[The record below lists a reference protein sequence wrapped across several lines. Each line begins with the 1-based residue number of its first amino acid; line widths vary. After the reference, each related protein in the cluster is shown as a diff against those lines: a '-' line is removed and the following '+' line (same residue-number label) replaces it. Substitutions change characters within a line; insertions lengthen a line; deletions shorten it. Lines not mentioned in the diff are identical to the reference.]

1 MRAWSKEQM
10 TFSKIGRMLTAL
22 VASAALGLGMTAC
35 GGGTIGYMW
44 VLGTFYNQIS
54 GFSIDDY
61 TGNLTAIA
69 HSPFTSGG
77 TNPVSIVVKPGGR
90 YVYVVNSGSGATGT
104 PGTTSFNSPGASIAE
119 FSVGTGGFLTFEQTF
134 FSQGV
139 NPLWAT
145 FDSTGNYLYVVDK
158 YSPDYATTGNGSITA
173 FSVDP
178 NTGRLTLLTNTA
190 VLVNGIA
197 QTYFDVGKSPIMARV
212 GSGSCLFTLSA
223 NSIYPYLVNSSNG
236 QLTVA
241 TTGSLVIPAP
251 SGGLTPTFTSINTGT
266 GSSAGA
272 FTYLTDSANN
282 FIYTLQAGSST
293 CSLTQVAGSQMTNV
307 SGTSNPVYSVTSS
320 SGKFLYVMNYNQAGS
335 VSNGSSSISAFTI
348 DALGR
353 LATLTDTTNNPYA
366 VGSGPTCAV
375 QDPTNQ
381 YLYTS
386 NHFDNTVTGKLVDQ
400 NRGFL
405 SNLTRGTVFPSTQT
419 PTCMAVSGNL

>member
-1 MRAWSKEQM
+1 M
-10 TFSKIGRMLTAL
+10 TFSKIGRMFTAL
-22 VASAALGLGMTAC
+22 VALAALGLGMTAC

-54 GFSIDDY
+54 GFLIDDY

-77 TNPVSIVVKPGGR
+77 TNPVSILVKPGGR
-90 YVYVVNSGSGATGT
+90 YVYVINSGSGATGT
-104 PGTTSFNSPGASIAE
+104 PGTTSFNSPGAAIAE
-119 FSVGTGGFLTFEQTF
+119 FSVGTGGILTFEQTF

-145 FDSTGNYLYVVDK
+145 FDSTGNFFYVLDK
-158 YSPDYATTGNGSITA
+158 YSPDYAKTGNGSITA
-173 FSVDP
+173 FSVDSS
-178 NTGRLTLLTNTA
+178 TGRLTLVTNNAILT
-190 VLVNGIA
+190 NGIA
-197 QTYFDVGKSPIMARV
+197 QTWFDVGQSPVMTAV
-212 GSGSCLFTLSA
+212 GSGGCLFTLSS

-241 TTGSLVIPAP
+241 TTGATVISAP
-251 SGGLTPTFTSINTGT
+251 TGGVTPNFTSINTGT
-266 GSSAGA
+266 GTSASA
-272 FTYLTDSANN
+272 FIYLTDNANN
-282 FIYTLQAGSST
+282 FIYTEMAGSSS
-293 CSLTQVAGSQMTNV
+293 CSLTGVAGSQMTNV
-307 SGTSNPVYSVTSS
+307 GSTNVAGTNNPVYSITSS
-320 SGKFLYVMNYNQAGS
+320 SGKFLYVLNYNFAGS
-335 VSNGSSSISAFTI
+335 TVTANSSISAFTI
-348 DALGR
+348 NSLGQ
-353 LATLTDTTNNPYA
+353 LATLADTTNNPYA

-375 QDPTNQ
+375 QDPTHQ

-386 NHFDNTVTGKLVDQ
+386 NHFDNTVTGKLIDQ

>member
-1 MRAWSKEQM
+1 M

-54 GFSIDDY
+54 GFLIDDF

-69 HSPFTSGG
+69 HSPFPSGG

-90 YVYVVNSGSGATGT
+90 YVYVINSGSGATGT
-104 PGTTSFNSPGASIAE
+104 PGTSSFNSPGASIAE
-119 FSVGTGGFLTFEQTF
+119 FSVGTGGILTFEQTF

-139 NPLWAT
+139 NPIWAT
-145 FDSTGNYLYVVDK
+145 FDSTGNFFYVVDK
-158 YSPDYATTGNGSITA
+158 YSPDYGTIVNGSTLTNGSITA
-173 FSVDP
+173 FAVDSS
-178 NTGRLTLLTNTA
+178 TGRLTLVTNNAILTA
-190 VLVNGIA
+190 GKA
-197 QTYFDVGKSPIMARV
+197 QTYFDVGPSPVMASV
-212 GSGSCLFTLSA
+212 GSGGCLFTLSA
-223 NSIYPYLVNSSNG
+223 NSIYPYLVNSSSG

-241 TTGSLVIPAP
+241 TTGTFVVSAP
-251 SGGLTPTFTSINTGT
+251 TGGATPNFTSINTGT
-266 GSSAGA
+266 GSSASA
-272 FTYLTDSANN
+272 FTFLTDSANN
-282 FIYTLQAGSST
+282 FIYTLQAGSSS
-293 CSLTQVAGSQMTNV
+293 CSLTQVASSQMTNV
-307 SGTSNPVYSVTSS
+307 QGTANPVYSITSS
-320 SGKFLYVMNYNQAGS
+320 SGKFLYVLNYNQAGS
-335 VSNGSSSISAFTI
+335 TTTANSSISAFTI
-348 DALGR
+348 NTLGQ

-375 QDPTNQ
+375 QDPTHQ

-386 NHFDNTVTGKLVDQ
+386 NHFDNTVTGKLIDQ
-400 NRGFL
+400 NRGYL

>member
-1 MRAWSKEQM
+1 M

-54 GFSIDDY
+54 GFLIDDF

-69 HSPFTSGG
+69 HSPFPSGG

-90 YVYVVNSGSGATGT
+90 YVYVINSGSGATGT
-104 PGTTSFNSPGASIAE
+104 PGTASFNSPGAAIAE
-119 FSVGTGGFLTFEQTF
+119 FSVGTGGILTFEQTF

-139 NPLWAT
+139 NPVWAT
-145 FDSTGNYLYVVDK
+145 FDSTGNFLYVLDK
-158 YSPDYATTGNGSITA
+158 YSPDYGTVINGSTSTNGSITA
-173 FSVDP
+173 FAVDGS
-178 NTGRLTLLTNTA
+178 TGRLTLVTNNA
-190 VLVNGIA
+190 VLTAGKA
-197 QTYFDVGKSPIMARV
+197 QTYFDVGSSPTMTTV
-212 GSGSCLFTLSA
+212 GSGGCLFTLSA
-223 NSIYPYLVNSSNG
+223 NSIYPYIVNSSSG

-241 TTGSLVIPAP
+241 TTGATVISAP
-251 SGGLTPTFTSINTGT
+251 TGGLTPTFSSINTGI
-266 GSSAGA
+266 GSSASA
-272 FTYLTDSANN
+272 FTFLTDSANN
-282 FIYTLQAGSST
+282 FIYTLQAGSSS

-307 SGTSNPVYSVTSS
+307 QGTNNPVYSITSN
-320 SGKFLYVMNYNQAGS
+320 SGKFLYVLNYNFAGTTTTA
-335 VSNGSSSISAFTI
+335 NSSISAFTI
-348 DALGR
+348 NSLGQ
-353 LATLTDTTNNPYA
+353 LATLADTTNNPYA

-375 QDPTNQ
+375 QDPTHQ

-386 NHFDNTVTGKLVDQ
+386 NHFDNTVTGKLIDQ

-419 PTCMAVSGNL
+419 PTCMAISGNL

>member
-1 MRAWSKEQM
+1 M

-54 GFSIDDY
+54 GFLIDDY

-69 HSPFTSGG
+69 HSPFPSGG
-77 TNPVSIVVKPGGR
+77 ANPVSIIVKPGGR
-90 YVYVVNSGSGATGT
+90 YVYVINSGTPPTSTMGT
-104 PGTTSFNSPGASIAE
+104 PGTGNFIAAGSSIAE
-119 FSVGTGGFLTFEQTF
+119 FSVGTGGILTFEQNF

-139 NPLWAT
+139 NPVWAT
-145 FDSTGNYLYVVDK
+145 FDSTGNYFYVLDK
-158 YSPDYATTGNGSITA
+158 YSPDYAKTGNGSITA
-173 FSVDP
+173 FSVDSS
-178 NTGRLTLLTNTA
+178 TGRLTLLTNTA
-190 VLVNGIA
+190 ILTNGIA
-197 QTYFDVGKSPIMARV
+197 QTYFDVGSNPVMTRI
-212 GSGSCLFTLSA
+212 GSGGCLFTLSA
-223 NSIYPYLVNSSNG
+223 NSIYPYLVNSSSG

-241 TTGSLVIPAP
+241 TTGSLVISAP
-251 SGGLTPTFTSINTGT
+251 TNGATPNFTSINTGA

-272 FTYLTDSANN
+272 FTFLTDSANN
-282 FIYTLQAGSST
+282 FIYTLQAGSSS

-307 SGTSNPVYSVTSS
+307 AGTSNPMYSVTSN
-320 SGKFLYVMNYNQAGS
+320 SGKFLYVLNYNQVGS
-335 VSNGSSSISAFTI
+335 VSNGNSSISAFTI
-348 DALGR
+348 NTLGQ

-386 NHFDNTVTGKLVDQ
+386 NHFDNTVTGKLIDQ
-400 NRGFL
+400 NRGYL